1 MDYNMNKM
9 NGNQA
14 CKIVTYFI
22 YLDKKFNKRLQVL
35 RCIYNWS

>member
-22 YLDKKFNKRLQVL
+22 YFDKKFNKRLLIL
-35 RCIYNWS
+35 RSIYNWS